1 MTERDATE
9 QAYKN
14 GFREG
19 YRKAIEDMKKLLEAK
34 QKGEECVRPVGRI
47 PAEEQDAFTSE
58 R

>member
-19 YRKAIEDMKKLLEAK
+19 YRKAIEDIKKLLEAK
-34 QKGEECVRPVGRI
+34 QKGEECVRTVGRV
-47 PAEEQDAFTSE
+47 PAEEQDTCASE